1 MNPPD
6 DGDRNESAFSSPT
19 TVANADN
26 NSMMIPPIV
35 LPKTA
40 SYDDVATTT
49 KANDDEWKILSAS
62 TKASRTSNPIRAI
75 VDPIVANIQNG
86 EERGDGKDH
95 ISLAV
100 SFLEDRLFRLSIFNF
115 QT

>member
-6 DGDRNESAFSSPT
+6 DDDGDRKGAFSSPT
-19 TVANADN
+19 TVASADN
-26 NSMMIPPIV
+26 NSMIPPII

-40 SYDDVATTT
+40 SHDTATTT
-49 KANDDEWKILSAS
+49 TNDDHGSNWKILPASA
-62 TKASRTSNPIRAI
+62 KASRTSNPIRAI
-75 VDPIVANIQNG
+75 VDPIVRSIQTG

-100 SFLEDRLFRLSIFNF
+100 R
-115 QT
+115 